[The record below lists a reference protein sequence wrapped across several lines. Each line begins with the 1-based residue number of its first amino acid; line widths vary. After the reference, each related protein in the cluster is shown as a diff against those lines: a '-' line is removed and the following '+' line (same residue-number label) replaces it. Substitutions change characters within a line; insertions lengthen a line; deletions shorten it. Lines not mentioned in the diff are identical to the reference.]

1 MKSLRRGLSVFL
13 FLSSVTM
20 VLVSNLVGLFP
31 PALSPLA
38 NQVVNVANFFG
49 LTQSYMMFAVV
60 GREGTDLE
68 ISATTQNG
76 EKKDLTK
83 DIFFRPG
90 FLNENFF
97 DHKSGKMIH
106 ILVASPASRE
116 TFLDYLCRTSKD
128 DQDQTYKEIILIG
141 SGLEFLKA
149 GTPKAAKSLYGDRK
163 MNLYLPRT
171 CAGAP

>member
-1 MKSLRRGLSVFL
+1 MKSLRRGVAVFL
-13 FLSSVTM
+13 FVSCLTM

-31 PALSPLA
+31 PTLSPLA
-38 NQVVNVANFFG
+38 NQVVAVANFFG

-68 ISATTQNG
+68 ISATTQKG
-76 EKKDLTK
+76 EKRNLT
-83 DIFFRPG
+83 DEVFFRPG
-90 FLNENFF
+90 FLNQNFF

-106 ILVASPASRE
+106 VLIASPASRE

-128 DQDQTYKEIILIG
+128 QDGQSYQEIILIG
-141 SGLEFLKA
+141 SGREFLKS
-149 GTPKAAKSLYGDRK
+149 GSPKAAQSLYGDRK
-163 MNLYLPRT
+163 ISLYLARR

>member
-1 MKSLRRGLSVFL
+1 VKSLRRGLSVFL
-13 FLSSVTM
+13 FIACLTM

-38 NQVVNVANFFG
+38 NQVVAVANFFG

-68 ISATTQNG
+68 ISATTQSG
-76 EKKDLTK
+76 EKKNLT
-83 DIFFRPG
+83 DEIFFRPG
-90 FLNENFF
+90 FLNQNYF

-106 ILVASPASRE
+106 ILVASPAGRE

-128 DQDQTYKEIILIG
+128 ETGQAYKEIILIG
-141 SGLEFLKA
+141 SGLEFLKS
-149 GTPKAAKSLYGDRK
+149 GSPKAAKSLYGDRK
-163 MNLYLPRT
+163 MSLYLPKT
-171 CAGAP
+171 CGGAP